1 MGILARVEAA
11 RIESRGSGV
20 LENPQK
26 PLTDS
31 NLISVLGGMPTTTG
45 IHVNERSAMQ
55 LSVVYACVRVLSESL
70 AALPWL
76 LHRRL
81 PGGGKERAL
90 DHPLYKLIHDRPNP
104 ELSSFNFRELLEVH
118 RLLYGNAFA
127 EIETSRG
134 GQVIGLW
141 PLLSDRTQKVK
152 LDDGKKVVITHVAG
166 QPQAIAADRVLHIP
180 GLGFDGLNGLSPI
193 KMAAQAIGVALAA
206 EEFAARWF
214 GSGARPSMILSHPAK
229 LSTQA
234 AERIR
239 ESAEQNNAGLSQSH
253 RIMVLEE
260 AMKAERW
267 GVPAN
272 EAQFIETQKWQADQ
286 IARVYRVPPHKVGLL
301 DRATNNNIEHQDIE
315 FVRDTLLPTARR
327 WEQPTEHALLR
338 ESERDEHDIE
348 FLFDA
353 LLRGDS
359 ETRHKVYAAGRQWGY
374 FSAND
379 VREMENLNPIEG
391 GNIYM
396 MPVNMVPADQAGKL
410 GAGEPGDDV
419 PDPDGEEEDGEDD
432 ARQLRVLPP
441 MLGKEERQQRSGAAR
456 QRLRMVYEPL
466 FRAAAERVVLKETKA
481 AMRMLK
487 KAAGEAFDL
496 DAFMAALE
504 KFYAG
509 FPGDIRAA
517 LLPVMVAFAEA
528 LRKELGEELNV
539 TDPSALPAGEWATEY
554 AERYAAE
561 YIRSSRN
568 QLAALAR
575 EVEADQLEEAFGT
588 RIKEWGEGRAPKEA
602 LGQSVRF
609 AGALALATY
618 SFMGVIAIRWLATGK
633 SCPLCQELNGRV
645 TTVTGHFVR
654 DGDTVDPQDG
664 QTAPLVVKHFIRHPP
679 LHGGCDCTITSA

>member
-1 MGILARVEAA
+1 MGIAARVAAA
-11 RIESRGSGV
+11 RMESRGSGV

-26 PLTDS
+26 ALTEN
-31 NLISVLGGMPTTTG
+31 NLISVLGGMPTATG
-45 IHVNERSAMQ
+45 VHVNERSAMQ

-90 DHPLYKLIHDRPNP
+90 DHPLYKLLHDRPNP

-134 GQVIGLW
+134 GEVIGLW

-152 LDDGKKVVITHVAG
+152 LDDGRKVVVTHVAG

-214 GSGARPSMILSHPAK
+214 GSGARPSMILSHPMK
-229 LSTQA
+229 LSGPA

-239 ESAEQNNAGLSQSH
+239 ESAERNNAGLSQAH
-253 RIMVLEE
+253 RLMVLEE
-260 AMKAERW
+260 GMKAERW
-267 GVPAN
+267 GVPAD
-272 EAQFIETQKWQADQ
+272 EAQFIETQKWQAEQ

-338 ESERDEHDIE
+338 ESERDQHDIE

-359 ETRHKVYAAGRQWGY
+359 KTRHEVYAAGRQWGY

-391 GNIYM
+391 GDVYM
-396 MPVNMVPADQAGKL
+396 MPVNMVPADQVGKL
-410 GAGEPGDDV
+410 APAPAPGSEPDAVD
-419 PDPDGEEEDGEDD
+419 EDEDED
-432 ARQLRVLPP
+432 EGRQHRAAPLV
-441 MLGKEERQQRSGAAR
+441 GKEERQQRSGVAR
-456 QRLRMVYEPL
+456 QRLRLVYEPL
-466 FRAAAERVVLKETKA
+466 FRAAAEKVVLKETKA
-481 AMRMLK
+481 AKRMLK
-487 KAAGEAFDL
+487 KAAAAETFNL
-496 DAFMAALE
+496 DAFMAELE
-504 KFYAG
+504 KFYAD
-509 FPGDIRAA
+509 FPKDIRAA

-528 LRKELGEELNV
+528 LRRELGEEMNV

-554 AERYAAE
+554 ADRYAEE
-561 YIRSSRN
+561 YVRSSRN

-575 EVEADQLEEAFGT
+575 EVEADALEEAFGQ
-588 RIKEWGEGRAPKEA
+588 RISEWGEGRAAKVAQKE
-602 LGQSVRF
+602 SVRF
-609 AGALALATY
+609 GGALALATY
-618 SFMGVIAIRWLATGK
+618 SFLGVIAIRWLSTGK

-664 QTAPLVVKHFIRHPP
+664 QTSPLVVKHFIRHPP